1 MKTSLR
7 YKIVLWMV
15 WVQLAIL
22 PIVIVMLNVTDRGV
36 MWRWNLPNWLM
47 VGGYC
52 IGLLALPISRG
63 LEKSKLLK
71 WWLRVDF
78 WVSLIPSILVLPLLF
93 SVGRYYIDA
102 EDGEYV
108 LYHIRGLMAVAP
120 NYKCGKKD
128 GLFIRKISPYS
139 YIGAYEYDNAKIE
152 CFRVDTL
159 KGCFYGIQRGAFPTV
174 WCCPID
180 SAKYRHYAAEIT
192 SLIDSLYQSQPLL
205 KPQSYG
211 TFTYPDN
218 FNEVSYKAP
227 FITYTDSVTYH
238 IDCNAGDSLWISFY
252 HNVLT
257 ELSYPK
263 DSVTSLSP
271 AAVRRIIANLERR

>member
-78 WVSLIPSILVLPLLF
+78 WVSLIPSILVLPLL
-93 SVGRYYIDA
+93 SYVGRYYIDA

-108 LYHIRGLMAVAP
+108 L
-120 NYKCGKKD
+120 
-128 GLFIRKISPYS
+128 
-139 YIGAYEYDNAKIE
+139 
-152 CFRVDTL
+152 
-159 KGCFYGIQRGAFPTV
+159 
-174 WCCPID
+174 
-180 SAKYRHYAAEIT
+180 
-192 SLIDSLYQSQPLL
+192 
-205 KPQSYG
+205 
-211 TFTYPDN
+211 
-218 FNEVSYKAP
+218 
-227 FITYTDSVTYH
+227 
-238 IDCNAGDSLWISFY
+238 
-252 HNVLT
+252 
-257 ELSYPK
+257 
-263 DSVTSLSP
+263 
-271 AAVRRIIANLERR
+271 